1 MEFSKAQWRKVYKQ
15 KRKALSA
22 EERKALSQKI
32 FVQLAQSDW
41 VEKAQNIH
49 IFISVEK
56 LGEVPTQDFIQFL
69 WAKGKSVFIP
79 KVEGKSLIT
88 CEYTPETLMEMSR
101 WGILEPKSPKIVS
114 EKVIDLVITP
124 LLICDIK
131 GTRVGY
137 GGGFYDGLFAKCK
150 PDVLKIGVNYFSPI
164 TEIIPTYE
172 GDVPLDYLVTPEDIF
187 GFK

>member
-1 MEFSKAQWRKVYKQ
+1 MKFSKAQLRKIYKQ
-15 KRKALSA
+15 KRQTLSA

-32 FVQLAQSDW
+32 FAQLAQSDW

-56 LGEVPTQDFIQFL
+56 LGEVPTQDFIRLL

-79 KVEGKSLIT
+79 KVEGESLIT
-88 CEYTPETLMEMSR
+88 CEYTSETLMEMSR
-101 WGILEPKSPKIVS
+101 WGILEPKLPKIVS
-114 EKVIDLVITP
+114 EKEIDLVITP
-124 LLICDIK
+124 LLICDRK

-164 TEIIPTYE
+164 NEIIPIYE
-172 GDVPLDYLVTPEDIF
+172 SDVPLDYLVTPEGIF

>member
-1 MEFSKAQWRKVYKQ
+1 MAFSQR
-15 KRKALSA
+15 
-22 EERKALSQKI
+22 I
-32 FVQLAQSDW
+32 FAKLKQSDW

-88 CEYTPETLMEMSR
+88 CEYTPETLMEISH
-101 WGILEPKSPKIVS
+101 WGILEPQWPKIVS
-114 EKVIDLVITP
+114 EKEIDLVISP
-124 LLICDIK
+124 LLICDKK

-137 GGGFYDGLFAKCK
+137 GGGFYDKLFTKCK
-150 PDVLKIGVNYFSPI
+150 PNVLKIGVNYFPPI
-164 TEIIPTYE
+164 ENTIPTLQS
-172 GDVPLDYLVTPEDIF
+172 DVPLDYLVTPENIF
-187 GFK
+187 CFDFS